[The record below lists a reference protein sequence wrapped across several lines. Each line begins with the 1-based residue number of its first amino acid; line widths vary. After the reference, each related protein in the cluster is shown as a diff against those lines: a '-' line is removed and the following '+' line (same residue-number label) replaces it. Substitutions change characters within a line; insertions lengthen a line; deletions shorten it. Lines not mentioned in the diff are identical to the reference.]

1 MPRGMSAFV
10 QQANTAQGFVT
21 NRLETRNFFGDAPLL
36 RASAAFRYA
45 PLFCSFADVVR
56 ARITKAA
63 IACQNI
69 APAVAVFERV
79 ILAIPIHATCASLDH
94 RAPWGLISPSRWT
107 KKHTSKSGDSSKD
120 QARHRDLQARCW

>member
-36 RASAAFRYA
+36 RASAAFRYT

-63 IACQNI
+63 IALPKYCPCGSSLRTSDTGNPNTRYLCLSRSPRTMGPHKPEPLDQKTHQQ
-69 APAVAVFERV
+69 ER
-79 ILAIPIHATCASLDH
+79 
-94 RAPWGLISPSRWT
+94 R
-107 KKHTSKSGDSSKD
+107 
-120 QARHRDLQARCW
+120 Q